1 MLRTL
6 PGWCCLAGKVVAR
19 SSRGLL
25 KGRRPCVGGP
35 PQAGLSMSSPGSPHL
50 GPAAPEEEDAL
61 LKEWA
66 LVVSPFGLLKAC
78 LPCHLTV
85 GPLDPHKHPDSDRVL
100 VALRGRRSVPQP
112 ASDRP
117 LLVNYEEARKEV
129 TIVSDG
135 MDSTASLDVRIP
147 IKFDL
152 DVKTSGNGSVK
163 IEQMECASCKV
174 ETEKGTSIL
183 RSIKSQKIDIRAK
196 GGKVVCLETLQG
208 NTDIHVSQESSVN
221 VEKLQGSS
229 INIASE
235 NGLLKAKYLYADS
248 SFLTSVAGDILLGN
262 VHGDITLETKT
273 GSITV
278 DSSEGSLKAS
288 TCQGEID
295 TYVLRQTGEVNLIS
309 QEGSITVKVP
319 ATLQVSLKLSGTKVE
334 VSPEVQLQDIQ
345 TVSREDHV
353 IVTGHMDQKDEK
365 GKWIKAETQY
375 GTVNLKSQSWF
386 QSLKLKIP

>member
-147 IKFDL
+147 IKF
-152 DVKTSGNGSVK
+152 VFF
-163 IEQMECASCKV
+163 Q
-174 ETEKGTSIL
+174 
-183 RSIKSQKIDIRAK
+183 SQKIDIRAK